1 MYSFSL
7 KNFKSYENATLKL
20 DNVTVLV
27 GANASGKS
35 NLIEALQL
43 TAWIAQGRRLSD
55 LAFAAEKQ
63 ELNLRGTLENLLL
76 DPQKPV
82 EFVCDT
88 FGYNRVKN
96 NPPKPVLLT
105 LSLSLEHTDNHL
117 LLNEEQLQLFYLHS
131 DTEQSRASDT
141 ILYRTEGRVDGG
153 SDLAV
158 AYNNF
163 KKGKNPQILCND
175 QQAVFTQLQTPA
187 RFGNGHE
194 KASEVIPYYAS
205 YVQNNLLRSLF
216 LDPHPARMRGYAFPT
231 KRLQSDGANVSGV
244 LHEICKDPQQKQVL
258 LGFVQQLPEQQIRDI
273 DFLRG
278 PRGEAMV
285 ALEETFGEVHEKRE
299 AAILSDGTLRVLT
312 IAAALLSVEEGSLV
326 VIEEIDNGVH
336 PSRSEQLLA
345 SIQTLAEAKNLRVLV
360 TTHNPALLDALPS
373 KMVPNVVFCF
383 RDPQTGQSRLVKM
396 EEIQDYSSLIA
407 QGPLGA
413 LLTRRLIDKFVKHP
427 KSDEDRRQQ
436 NKTLIDSL
444 RAELP

>member
-63 ELNLRGTLENLLL
+63 ELNLRGTLENLFLNPEGSIDL
-76 DPQKPV
+76 GCTIP
-82 EFVCDT
+82 
-88 FGYNRVKN
+88 
-96 NPPKPVLLT
+96 PPKKDIGTIDPISVQVA
-105 LSLSLEHTDNHL
+105 LSLSLNADHL
-117 LLNEEQLQLFYLHS
+117 FLSREQLSYDWWDNNFVGKEAFFYQ
-131 DTEQSRASDT
+131 TEE
-141 ILYRTEGRVDGG
+141 RTGTG
-153 SDLAV
+153 SDLSV
-158 AYNNF
+158 SYNNF
-163 KKGKNPQILCND
+163 KKGRNPQILCND

-194 KASEVIPYYAS
+194 KASEVIPYYTS

-216 LDPHPARMRGYAFPT
+216 LDPHPARMRGYAFPS

-244 LHEICKDPQQKQVL
+244 LHEICKNPQQKKVL

-285 ALEETFGEVHEKRE
+285 TLEETFGEVHEKRE

-345 SIQTLAEAKNLRVLV
+345 SIQKLAEAKNLRVLV

-396 EEIQDYSSLIA
+396 EEIQDYPSLIA

-427 KSDEDRRQQ
+427 KSDEDRNRQ
-436 NKTLIDSL
+436 NKILIDSL